1 MATHTNEA
9 NGHEASHHIVPV
21 PTYLIVYGALM
32 VLMALT
38 IGASYINFGQF
49 NVLIAL
55 IIAITKT
62 VLVVLF
68 FMGVKYGTKLT
79 WLWAAVGF
87 IRLLLMFGTLGD
99 YVTRNWIQLPQG
111 W

>member
-1 MATHTNEA
+1 MTTHTNEQHA
-9 NGHEASHHIVPV
+9 HDSSPHIVPI
-21 PTYLIVYGALM
+21 PIYLMVYGALM
-32 VLMALT
+32 ILMAAT
-38 IGASYINFGQF
+38 IGASYVNFGPF
-49 NVLIAL
+49 NVVIAL

-62 VLVVLF
+62 ILVVLF

-87 IRLLLMFGTLGD
+87 IWLLLMFGTLGD

>member
-1 MATHTNEA
+1 MTTHTNENHA
-9 NGHEASHHIVPV
+9 HDSPHHIVPV
-21 PTYLIVYGALM
+21 PVYLMVYAALM
-32 VLMALT
+32 ILMLAT
-38 IGASYINFGQF
+38 IGAASINFGPF
-49 NVLIAL
+49 NLVIAL
-55 IIAITKT
+55 VIAITKT
-62 VLVVLF
+62 TLVVLF

-87 IRLLLMFGTLGD
+87 IWLLLMFGTLGD